1 MKRTPLIIL
10 NGFLG
15 AGKTTLLKNLLT
27 QAHKRRMAVSV
38 IVNDMSALDVDGVL
52 IANTEIVAT
61 ASNNLVSISADNI
74 SSRSGIQKLDSALK
88 NLLEKRPADF
98 ILLETSGSSHPL
110 PLVRYL
116 REHTQVSLKA
126 FLSLVDTVMLN
137 DDYKG
142 GKKLIPLFQQHL
154 SKGTRG
160 VESLLAEQ
168 IMFCNK
174 LLLTKNDRLP
184 SYIVTEVA
192 QAIHP
197 LNPQVAVMAVPWG
210 NIQLDELLTMPD
222 YDFHR
227 IALLIDELQD
237 DIDAVLPDG
246 TDKKNDICW
255 RVIEDDRPFH
265 PQRLWDTCHRFMGT
279 GVYRSKGFFWLAGRD
294 DLALLWNQAA
304 GSINLEFISY
314 WKAGV
319 LAHTDNS
326 LTREERLALRQQLAK
341 MPGRFGDRCCR
352 LTVIGQSGDIDDF
365 SHALRQCLLTEEE
378 VLYWQQGGDFDDP
391 WPKKVA
397 RLTL

>member
-27 QAHKRRMAVSV
+27 QAHKRRMTVSV
-38 IVNDMSALDVDGVL
+38 IVNDMSELDVDGVL
-52 IANTEIVAT
+52 IANTEIVDA
-61 ASNNLVSISADNI
+61 ASNNFVSISADSI

-88 NLLEKRPADF
+88 NLLEKRSADF

-137 DDYKG
+137 DDYDG
-142 GKKLIPLFQQHL
+142 GKKLIPVFQEHL
-154 SKGTRG
+154 NKGTRG

-184 SYIVTEVA
+184 FYVVTEVA
-192 QAIHP
+192 RAIHP
-197 LNPQVAVMAVPWG
+197 LNPQVAIMAVPWG
-210 NIQLDELLTMPD
+210 NLQLDELLSMPD

-227 IALLIDELQD
+227 VALLIDELQD
-237 DIDAVLPDG
+237 AIDAVLPDE
-246 TDKKNDICW
+246 TDKKYDISW

-265 PQRLWDTCHRFMGT
+265 PQRLWDTCHCFMGA
-279 GVYRSKGFFWLAGRD
+279 GVYRSKGFFWLPGRD

-304 GSINLEFISY
+304 GSINLEFI
-314 WKAGV
+314 
-319 LAHTDNS
+319 
-326 LTREERLALRQQLAK
+326 
-341 MPGRFGDRCCR
+341 
-352 LTVIGQSGDIDDF
+352 
-365 SHALRQCLLTEEE
+365 
-378 VLYWQQGGDFDDP
+378 
-391 WPKKVA
+391 
-397 RLTL
+397 

>member
-27 QAHKRRMAVSV
+27 QAHKRRMTVSV
-38 IVNDMSALDVDGVL
+38 IVNDMSELDVDGVL
-52 IANTEIVAT
+52 IANTEIVDA
-61 ASNNLVSISADNI
+61 ASN
-74 SSRSGIQKLDSALK
+74 
-88 NLLEKRPADF
+88 F

-137 DDYKG
+137 DDYDG
-142 GKKLIPLFQQHL
+142 GKKLIPVFQEHL
-154 SKGTRG
+154 NKGTRG

-184 SYIVTEVA
+184 FYVVTEVA
-192 QAIHP
+192 RAIHP
-197 LNPQVAVMAVPWG
+197 LNPQVAIMAVPWG
-210 NIQLDELLTMPD
+210 NLQLDELLSMPD

-227 IALLIDELQD
+227 VALLIDELQD
-237 DIDAVLPDG
+237 AIDAVLSDEP
-246 TDKKNDICW
+246 DKKYDISW

-265 PQRLWDTCHRFMGT
+265 PQRLWDTCHRFMGSR
-279 GVYRSKGFFWLAGRD
+279 VYRSKGFFWLPGRD

-319 LAHTDNS
+319 LTHTDNS
-326 LTREERLALRQQLAK
+326 LTKEERAAIHEQLAK
-341 MPGRFGDRCCR
+341 MPGRFGDRRCR
-352 LTVIGQSGDIDDF
+352 LTVIGESGEIDDF
-365 SHALRQCLLTEEE
+365 VLALRQCLLTEEE
-378 VLYWQQGGDFDDP
+378 IRWWQQGGIFHDP
-391 WPKKVA
+391 WPTKVA
-397 RLTL
+397 RLA